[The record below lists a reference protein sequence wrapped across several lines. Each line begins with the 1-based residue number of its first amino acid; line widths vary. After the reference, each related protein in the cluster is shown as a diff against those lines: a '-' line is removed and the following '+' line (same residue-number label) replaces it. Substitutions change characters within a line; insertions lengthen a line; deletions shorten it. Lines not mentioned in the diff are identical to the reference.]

1 MWITDPMLEMDARAS
16 VPDGRRALASWL
28 AGSLARFEDEL
39 EKERDRLALWLAV
52 GLGFGILLYFALP
65 AEPPLW
71 LGFALVALSAP
82 LVGQGRGRRLLIEG
96 GAILLLS
103 LALGFLCAELRTRM
117 VAAPILAGEVTG
129 LIEGRLVSLD
139 AGARGAQKALIAVR
153 SIEHVPSDSWP
164 RLVRIAMR
172 NPPPALRAGNLI
184 RVRAHLEP
192 PAGPTAP
199 GAYDFAMRAY
209 FQQIGATGFALG
221 PPAILAAPAPEGLAA
236 LLSRVERAREDLSAR
251 VAARLNGAVSGV
263 AIAFTTGLRTEIPK
277 EADSDLR
284 NSGLY
289 HLISISGVHMS
300 AVALALFF
308 SLRFFLAA
316 IPPVAL
322 RYPIKKWAAGLSIA
336 GAFAYLIFT
345 GSSVPTVR
353 SFVMVALVFLAVIA
367 DRRALTMR
375 NVALSAVLILILLP
389 ESVLDV
395 SFQMSYAAT
404 MALIAAF
411 EQWEGRRRETGIFR
425 LFPYFGALLL
435 TGLVAG
441 FATAPFSLFHFQT
454 ATPLGLL
461 ANLIAIPLT
470 DLLIM
475 PAAFGIYILAPFGL
489 EAPAVW
495 ILGKACAVLLWAAHA
510 VSALPGAVQGV
521 PAGTPA
527 ALGLITLGGLWLM
540 LWRRPWRRLAIM
552 PVLAGIILWAQAQG
566 PDLLIDR
573 KIENV
578 AARGADGRLGLI
590 EGSARGYAVQN
601 WLRRD
606 GVSLSDGAPP
616 MAGRRCDALGC
627 VAPLKGGGLLVLSR
641 DPASLADDCAAARIL
656 ISTGVVRGACDGP
669 ALIID
674 RRTLAARGAAPGTL
688 ALRVDEAGIVFLPVA
703 RASGTRPWAPARRV
717 YYSRDHGKT
726 ATPALEADAPD
737 LSSGE

>member
-16 VPDGRRALASWL
+16 VPDGGRALASWL

-52 GLGFGILLYFALP
+52 GLGCGILLYFALP

-71 LGFALVALSAP
+71 LGFALAALTVL
-82 LVGQGRGRRLLIEG
+82 LVWLGRGQRLLIEG
-96 GAILLLS
+96 SAILLLS
-103 LALGFLCAELRTRM
+103 LALGFLCAEIRTRM
-117 VAAPILAGEVTG
+117 VSAPVLAGEVTG
-129 LIEGRLVSLD
+129 LVEGRLVSLD
-139 AGARGAQKALIAVR
+139 AGARGAQKALIAV
-153 SIEHVPSDSWP
+153 SGIEHVPRDSWP

-184 RVRAHLEP
+184 RLRAHLGP

-209 FQQIGATGFALG
+209 FQRIGATGYALG
-221 PPAILAAPAPEGLAA
+221 PPEIWQAPAPRGLDG
-236 LLSRVERAREDLSAR
+236 LLSDVERVREDVSAR
-251 VAARLNGAVSGV
+251 VAARLGGAVSGV

-277 EADSDLR
+277 EVDADLR

-300 AVALALFF
+300 AVAVALFF

-316 IPPVAL
+316 IPPIAL

-367 DRRALTMR
+367 DRRALTVR
-375 NVALSAVLILILLP
+375 NVALSAALILILLP
-389 ESVLDV
+389 ESALDV

-411 EQWEGRRRETGIFR
+411 EEWEGRRHETGIFR
-425 LFPYFGALLL
+425 LFPYFSAMLL

-441 FATAPFSLFHFQT
+441 LATAPFSLFHFQT

-510 VSALPGAVQGV
+510 VSALPGAVRGV

-540 LWRRPWRRLAIM
+540 LWRRPWRRLAIV
-552 PVLAGIILWAQAQG
+552 PVLGGIILWAHAQG
-566 PDLLIDR
+566 PDILIDR

-578 AARGADGRLGLI
+578 AARGADGRLGLV
-590 EGSARGYAVQN
+590 EGSARSYAVQN

-606 GVSLSDGAPP
+606 GVSANDGAPP
-616 MAGRRCDALGC
+616 MAGRHCDALGC
-627 VAPLKGGGLLVLSR
+627 VAPMMGGGLLALSR
-641 DPASLADDCAAARIL
+641 DPASLVDDCAAARIL

-674 RRTLAARGAAPGTL
+674 RRTLAASGAAPGTL
-688 ALRVDEAGIVFLPVA
+688 ALRVDEGGIVFMPAALAP
-703 RASGTRPWAPARRV
+703 GTRPWAPARQV
-717 YYSRDHGKT
+717 YYSRAPAGPV
-726 ATPALEADAPD
+726 TPIPEADA
-737 LSSGE
+737 LELNSGE